1 LFVRRQKIDQSSTHL
16 PHSPAD
22 KGPSFWRDQQHA
34 LEEYHGDGE
43 GAVEDKMIMKL
54 FAEMRPGLGERK
66 GERASG
72 ENEEG
77 GYHEAIEEKK
87 RTRREADDADAD
99 AIPMLCNAR

>member
-1 LFVRRQKIDQSSTHL
+1 
-16 PHSPAD
+16 
-22 KGPSFWRDQQHA
+22 
-34 LEEYHGDGE
+34 
-43 GAVEDKMIMKL
+43 
-54 FAEMRPGLGERK
+54 MRPGLGERK

-87 RTRREADDADAD
+87 RTRREVDDADAD